1 MAGGTAIMGII
12 EEDIKE
18 EEAEIKAM
26 VIIKEEVMVVED
38 MITINPPIRIR
49 APNSKVDTIIKNN
62 MTKMSMT
69 INNSMLLL
77 RSIILRLFKAAFHKL
92 LLVRNGVPIMLVA
105 IILHVAVGLSFAF
118 KRMLLERVMYGSSY
132 Y

>member
-49 APNSKVDTIIKNN
+49 APNKVDTIIKNN

-77 RSIILRLFKAAFHKL
+77 RSTILRLFKAAFHKL
-92 LLVRNGVPIMLVA
+92 LLVRNRVPIMLVA